1 MREIVNEE
9 LVAHIARASASYSPR
24 PSVHSPWWRELPCIL
39 AALLWEPVYYWRKV
53 QFEKGLR
60 NK

>member
-9 LVAHIARASASYSPR
+9 LVARIARASASCSR
-24 PSVHSPWWRELPCIL
+24 PSVHSPWWLELPCIV